1 MRLFTIAVAIAA
13 AALVAGCDQH
23 PSKTVKIKGKD
34 GNVSVTSVGGQV
46 TVKADDG
53 KTTIE
58 INSNSLGSQKLP
70 DFAPVY
76 PGAQV
81 KGSVT
86 APTEGGGTFSLETSD
101 APDKV
106 IAFYKDKAKSAG
118 LPEKLSMT
126 INGSL
131 TYMAS
136 TEDGK
141 RTLHVIAAKTDA
153 GSQVQVYWAAK

>member
-1 MRLFTIAVAIAA
+1 MRFLTIAVAIAV

-23 PSKTVKIKGKD
+23 PDKTIKIKGKD
-34 GNVSVTSVGGQV
+34 GNVTISGDSGHM
-46 TVKADDG
+46 TVKSDDG
-53 KTTIE
+53 KTSVE
-58 INSNSLGSQKLP
+58 INSNGLGNQKLP